1 MVSSSTPP
9 LRRWLVS
16 RVLYVVSLLDMLGV
30 SMIIPSLPQYVK
42 SMDGGALVFG
52 LLMSLYG
59 FTQFF
64 AAPVV
69 GSLSD
74 HYGRKRV
81 LLTCFIGTSAGYL
94 LLGLSWNIY
103 IVLLS
108 RVPAALFKHT
118 LDIIKVAITD
128 GEEPDKRSAS
138 IGRLNAAANAGFIIG
153 PVIGGYV
160 SSVPN
165 GFNYTTLLTTVL
177 FGVNYCLVSLFYLDP
192 RSPGFI
198 PTAAAEAEH
207 KVEREHHHHHVD
219 WRHLLHNAW
228 TKLLSFRNIVNE
240 SKPAQTLLVARLL
253 LSMAAI
259 LYRTHFSVL
268 LEDKFGMDSK
278 DRGFMLSYMGMLGF
292 CGSFSVGF
300 VTKFVK
306 SERLVLQLSAII
318 YVMTFFALSNATAIS
333 SVYITLVPQV
343 ISISIIRASSVAL
356 QTTFVSQEHVGA
368 FMGISSSLTS
378 ISRTVGPIL
387 SGWTY
392 IASIDG
398 PAYGAACLAAV
409 SAGLFCFSPH
419 FAKVGDS
426 HAADVEGKSSRRLKK
441 KAVD

>member
-1 MVSSSTPP
+1 MASV
-9 LRRWLVS
+9 RRRLAS
-16 RVLYVVSLLDMLGV
+16 RVLYVVSFLDMLGV

-42 SMDGGALVFG
+42 SLDGGALVFG

-59 FTQFF
+59 FIQFF

-81 LLTCFIGTSAGYL
+81 LLACFVGSSAGYL

-103 IVLLS
+103 V
-108 RVPAALFKHT
+108 VAA
-118 LDIIKVAITD
+118 TD
-128 GEEPDKRSAS
+128 GEQADRRSAA
-138 IGRLNAAANAGFIIG
+138 IGRLNAAANAGFIVG
-153 PVIGGYV
+153 PIVGGYV
-160 SSVPN
+160 SSIPN
-165 GFNYTTLLTTVL
+165 GFNYTTLLTTAL
-177 FGVNYCLVSLFYLDP
+177 FGVNYCLVSLFYQDP
-192 RSPGFI
+192 LI
-198 PTAAAEAEH
+198 PMVATAED
-207 KVEREHHHHHVD
+207 KREHHQVD

-228 TKLLSFRNIVNE
+228 TKLIGFRDIVNE

-268 LEDKFGMDSK
+268 LEDKFAMDSK
-278 DRGFMLSYMGMLGF
+278 DRGFVLSYMGLLGF

-300 VTKFVK
+300 VTKHMK
-306 SERLVLQLSAII
+306 SERLVLQLAAVI
-318 YVMTFFALSNATAIS
+318 YVMTFFALSGATTITT
-333 SVYITLVPQV
+333 VYVTLVPQV
-343 ISISIIRASSVAL
+343 LAISIIRASSVAL

-409 SAGLFCFSPH
+409 SAGLFFSPH
-419 FAKVGDS
+419 FAEVGDS
-426 HAADVEGKSSRRLKK
+426 HAADVEGKSTRRSMKK
-441 KAVD
+441 KAID

>member
-1 MVSSSTPP
+1 
-9 LRRWLVS
+9 
-16 RVLYVVSLLDMLGV
+16 MLGV

-42 SMDGGALVFG
+42 SMDGGAVVFG
-52 LLMSLYG
+52 LLMSIYG
-59 FTQFF
+59 FIQFF
-64 AAPVV
+64 AAPIV

-81 LLTCFIGTSAGYL
+81 LLACF
-94 LLGLSWNIY
+94 
-103 IVLLS
+103 
-108 RVPAALFKHT
+108 HT
-118 LDIIKVAITD
+118 LDIIKVAVTD
-128 GEEPDKRSAS
+128 GEEADKRSAS

-153 PVIGGYV
+153 PMVGGYV

-165 GFNYTTLLTTVL
+165 GFNYTALLTTTL
-177 FGVNYCLVSLFYLDP
+177 FGVNYCLVSLLYIDP
-192 RSPGFI
+192 RSQGFA
-198 PTAAAEAEH
+198 PMVTAENEH
-207 KVEREHHHHHVD
+207 KHHHVD

-228 TKLLSFRNIVNE
+228 NKLLGFRNIVNE

-259 LYRTHFSVL
+259 LCRTHFSVL
-268 LEDKFGMDSK
+268 LDEKFGMDSK
-278 DRGFMLSYMGMLGF
+278 DRGFVLSYMGLLGF
-292 CGSFSVGF
+292 LGSFSVGL

-306 SERLVLQLSAII
+306 SERLVLQLAAVI
-318 YVMTFFALSNATAIS
+318 YVMTFLSLSSATTITT
-333 SVYITLVPQV
+333 VYITLIPQV

-419 FAKVGDS
+419 FAEVGDS
-426 HAADVEGKSSRRLKK
+426 HAADAESKSNRKLAKK
-441 KAVD
+441 KAID

>member
-1 MVSSSTPP
+1 MVSSSTPL

-16 RVLYVVSLLDMLGV
+16 RVLYVVSFLDMLGV

-59 FTQFF
+59 FIQFF

-165 GFNYTTLLTTVL
+165 GFNYTTLLTTAL

-192 RSPGFI
+192 R
-198 PTAAAEAEH
+198 TEAEH
-207 KVEREHHHHHVD
+207 KDEREHHHHHVD

-228 TKLLSFRNIVNE
+228 TKLLSFRNI
-240 SKPAQTLLVARLL
+240 TLLVARLL

-318 YVMTFFALSNATAIS
+318 YVMTFFALSSATAIS

-343 ISISIIRASSVAL
+343 ISIR
-356 QTTFVSQEHVGA
+356 
-368 FMGISSSLTS
+368 
-378 ISRTVGPIL
+378 
-387 SGWTY
+387 
-392 IASIDG
+392 
-398 PAYGAACLAAV
+398 
-409 SAGLFCFSPH
+409 
-419 FAKVGDS
+419 
-426 HAADVEGKSSRRLKK
+426 
-441 KAVD
+441 

>member
-1 MVSSSTPP
+1 
-9 LRRWLVS
+9 
-16 RVLYVVSLLDMLGV
+16 MLGV
-30 SMIIPSLPQYVK
+30 SMIIPSLAQYVK
-42 SMDGGALVFG
+42 SMDGGAMVFG
-52 LLMSLYG
+52 LLMSIYG
-59 FTQFF
+59 FIQFF
-64 AAPVV
+64 AAPIV

-74 HYGRKRV
+74 HYG
-81 LLTCFIGTSAGYL
+81 L
-94 LLGLSWNIY
+94 
-103 IVLLS
+103 
-108 RVPAALFKHT
+108 PAALFKHT

-128 GEEPDKRSAS
+128 GEEADKRSAS

-153 PVIGGYV
+153 PVIGGFV

-177 FGVNYCLVSLFYLDP
+177 FGVNYCLV
-192 RSPGFI
+192 R
-198 PTAAAEAEH
+198 
-207 KVEREHHHHHVD
+207 HHHDVD
-219 WRHLLHNAW
+219 WRQLLQNAW
-228 TKLLSFRNIVNE
+228 TKLLGFRDIVNE
-240 SKPAQTLLVARLL
+240 SKSAQTLLVARLL

-268 LEDKFGMDSK
+268 LEDKLGMGSK
-278 DRGFMLSYMGMLGF
+278 DRGFMLSYMGLLGF
-292 CGSFSVGF
+292 FGSFSVGF

-318 YVMTFFALSNATAIS
+318 YMGVFFVLSTATTIS
-333 SVYITLVPQV
+333 AVYIMLVPQV

-392 IASIDG
+392 TASIDG

-419 FAKVGDS
+419 FTKVGNS
-426 HAADVEGKSSRRLKK
+426 QVEGKSNRRSKK

>member
-1 MVSSSTPP
+1 MAATVVV
-9 LRRWLVS
+9 RRWLAR
-16 RVLYVVSLLDMLGV
+16 RVLYVVSFLDMLGV

-42 SMDGGALVFG
+42 AMDGGALVFG

-59 FTQFF
+59 FIQFF
-64 AAPVV
+64 AAPIV

-81 LLTCFIGTSAGYL
+81 LLACF
-94 LLGLSWNIY
+94 
-103 IVLLS
+103 
-108 RVPAALFKHT
+108 HT
-118 LDIIKVAITD
+118 LDIIKVAVTD
-128 GEEPDKRSAS
+128 AESADKRSAS

-153 PVIGGYV
+153 PMVGGYV

-165 GFNYTTLLTTVL
+165 GFNYTALLTTAL
-177 FGVNYCLVSLFYLDP
+177 FGVNYCLVALFYSAPL
-192 RSPGFI
+192 
-198 PTAAAEAEH
+198 AAAGVVPVVDATESGDGGKEKKKH
-207 KVEREHHHHHVD
+207 RHVD
-219 WRHLLHNAW
+219 WKLLLHNAW
-228 TKLLSFRNIVNE
+228 TKLLGFRSIVNE

-268 LEDKFGMDSK
+268 LEDKFGMDSR
-278 DRGFMLSYMGMLGF
+278 DRGFVLSYMGLLGF
-292 CGSFSVGF
+292 FGSFSVGF
-300 VTKFVK
+300 VTKFFK
-306 SERLVLQLSAII
+306 SERLVLQLSAIV
-318 YVMTFFALSNATAIS
+318 YVMTFFALSTATTIS
-333 SVYITLVPQV
+333 TVYITLVPQV

-419 FAKVGDS
+419 FAEVVDS
-426 HAADVEGKSSRRLKK
+426 HAADAEGKNNRRLAKK

>member
-1 MVSSSTPP
+1 
-9 LRRWLVS
+9 
-16 RVLYVVSLLDMLGV
+16 MLGV

-59 FTQFF
+59 FIQFF
-64 AAPVV
+64 AAPIV

-81 LLTCFIGTSAGYL
+81 LLACF
-94 LLGLSWNIY
+94 
-103 IVLLS
+103 
-108 RVPAALFKHT
+108 HT
-118 LDIIKVAITD
+118 LDIIKVAATD
-128 GEEPDKRSAS
+128 AESADKRSAA

-153 PVIGGYV
+153 PMVGGYV

-165 GFNYTTLLTTVL
+165 GFNYTALLTTAL
-177 FGVNYCLVSLFYLDP
+177 FGVNYGLTTN
-192 RSPGFI
+192 R
-198 PTAAAEAEH
+198 
-207 KVEREHHHHHVD
+207 HHHVD
-219 WRHLLHNAW
+219 WKLLLHNAW
-228 TKLLSFRNIVNE
+228 TKLLGFRSIVNE

-268 LEDKFGMDSK
+268 LEDKFGMDSR
-278 DRGFMLSYMGMLGF
+278 DRGFVLSYMGLLGF
-292 CGSFSVGF
+292 FGSFSVGF
-300 VTKFVK
+300 VTKFMK
-306 SERLVLQLSAII
+306 SERLVLQLSAIV
-318 YVMTFFALSNATAIS
+318 YVMTFFALSSATGVS
-333 SVYITLVPQV
+333 TVYITLVPQV

-398 PAYGAACLAAV
+398 PAYGAACLATV
-409 SAGLFCFSPH
+409 SAALFCFSPH
-419 FAKVGDS
+419 FAEVGDS
-426 HAADVEGKSSRRLKK
+426 HAADAEGKSSRRLAKK

>member
-1 MVSSSTPP
+1 MAS
-9 LRRWLVS
+9 LCRWLAP
-16 RVLYVVSLLDMLGV
+16 RVLYVVSFLDMLGV
-30 SMIIPSLPQYVK
+30 SMIIPSLAQYVK
-42 SMDGGALVFG
+42 SMDGGAMVFG
-52 LLMSLYG
+52 LLMSIYG
-59 FTQFF
+59 FIQFF
-64 AAPVV
+64 AAPIV

-74 HYGRKRV
+74 HYG
-81 LLTCFIGTSAGYL
+81 L
-94 LLGLSWNIY
+94 
-103 IVLLS
+103 
-108 RVPAALFKHT
+108 PAALFKHT

-128 GEEPDKRSAS
+128 GEEADKRSAS

-153 PVIGGYV
+153 PVIGGFV

-177 FGVNYCLVSLFYLDP
+177 FGVNYCLVSLFYLDS
-192 RSPGFI
+192 RSQGFV
-198 PTAAAEAEH
+198 PMTAVDTEH
-207 KVEREHHHHHVD
+207 KDRKESRHHHDVD
-219 WRHLLHNAW
+219 WRQLLQNAW
-228 TKLLSFRNIVNE
+228 TKLLGFRDIVNE
-240 SKPAQTLLVARLL
+240 SKSAQTLLVARLL

-268 LEDKFGMDSK
+268 LEDKLGMGSK
-278 DRGFMLSYMGMLGF
+278 DRGFMLSYMGLLGF
-292 CGSFSVGF
+292 FGSFSVGF

-318 YVMTFFALSNATAIS
+318 YMGVFFVLSTATTIS
-333 SVYITLVPQV
+333 AVYIMLVPQV

-392 IASIDG
+392 TASIDG

-419 FAKVGDS
+419 FTKVGNS
-426 HAADVEGKSSRRLKK
+426 QVEGKSNRRSKK